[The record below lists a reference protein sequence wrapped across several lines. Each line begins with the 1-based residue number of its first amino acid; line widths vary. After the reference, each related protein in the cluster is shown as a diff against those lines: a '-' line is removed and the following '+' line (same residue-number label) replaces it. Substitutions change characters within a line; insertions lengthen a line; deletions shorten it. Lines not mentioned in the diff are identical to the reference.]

1 MKFYYPYPS
10 DRPEKKYFIIT
21 NDNKKVYFGASS
33 YQDYTQ
39 HKNLIRKNAYIQ
51 RHQKREDWGKSGVNS
66 SGWWS
71 YHYLW
76 SYPTKE
82 EAYKKIKEKLKGW
95 GII

>member
-1 MKFYYPYPS
+1 MIAYYPYPS
-10 DRPEKKYFIIT
+10 DKPDKKFFIIT
-21 NDNKKVYFGASS
+21 SRGNKVYFGQAGAS
-33 YQDYTQ
+33 DYTI
-39 HKNLIRKNAYIQ
+39 HKDPIRKIRYIN
-51 RHQKREDWGKSGVNS
+51 RHQKREDWDKSGVNS